1 MINRSKHV
9 FYMDNQD
16 DHHNW
21 TKINIGV
28 ECENLDKIY
37 FSEISTSMCFGLSSS
52 KRTSFCVDF
61 ESRMVGKKNYFMCI
75 MNLRIE
81 SEQPLLQ
88 EKLKMAD
95 TLINIFYMSFITT
108 EVSGTGL
115 YEPLSTIMLAI
126 LQSMKCVF

>member
-1 MINRSKHV
+1 
-9 FYMDNQD
+9 
-16 DHHNW
+16 
-21 TKINIGV
+21 
-28 ECENLDKIY
+28 
-37 FSEISTSMCFGLSSS
+37 
-52 KRTSFCVDF
+52 
-61 ESRMVGKKNYFMCI
+61 

-95 TLINIFYMSFITT
+95 TLKNIFYMSFITT

>member
-28 ECENLDKIY
+28 ECENLDNIY

-52 KRTSFCVDF
+52 KPTSFCVDF
-61 ESRMVGKKNYFMCI
+61 ESRMVGNFFYFMCI